1 MTKLHNHRHP
11 PGLERAILK
20 RIPSIIL
27 AGIFIPL
34 FTSILAR
41 LFPISGTAAEI
52 ARHQITV
59 DILSISLGFTVL
71 SAAFTV
77 TIGCVIVA
85 LMKGPAF
92 VADAYELDD
101 ADQPD
106 AADKSSNRSNTR

>member
-11 PGLERAILK
+11 PGLERVILK
-20 RIPSIIL
+20 KIPRIIL

-41 LFPISGTAAEI
+41 LYPIDGTAAEI
-52 ARHQITV
+52 AKHQISV
-59 DILSISLGFTVL
+59 DILSISLGFMVL

-106 AADKSSNRSNTR
+106 AAKKNHKRLRR